1 MGSPMAARKT
11 GHLQPFYR
19 PVNAKYTRVRW
30 SADLLMEHDMGAL
43 MAHDTTG

>member
-1 MGSPMAARKT
+1 MGRPMAPEETA
-11 GHLQPFYR
+11 HLRRFYR